1 MLDRRRA
8 LALGT
13 GLVAAGAGPASAL
26 AEEAVGEIASM
37 SGSVLVL
44 RDQGGFTALS
54 PGSAIFAADIVRTGA
69 DGKVL
74 ILCRDGLRLAVG
86 GGTEIAVRA
95 YLVDAP
101 NGTLQAALGLLRGIV
116 RLIGGDSLRRQWIEV
131 DTRTAVA
138 SVRSTEWLVESTA
151 KGTGVLSLVGA
162 VEVVGLAGGRV
173 LLQPGEGTDVPPG
186 GPPNPPARWGAPRRL
201 DAIARTTL

>member
-13 GLVAAGAGPASAL
+13 GLVAAGAGPAPAL
-26 AEEAVGEIASM
+26 VEEAVGEIASM
-37 SGSVLVL
+37 SGSAVVL
-44 RDQGGFTALS
+44 RGQGFTALG
-54 PGSAIFAADIVRTGA
+54 PGSAIFADDIVRTGP

-162 VEVVGLAGGRV
+162 VEVVGLAGGAV

>member
-1 MLDRRRA
+1 VLDRRRA
-8 LALGT
+8 LALGA
-13 GLVAAGAGPASAL
+13 GLAAAGAGPASAQV
-26 AEEAVGEIASM
+26 EEAVGEIASM

-44 RDQGGFTALS
+44 RGQGFTALG
-54 PGSAIFAADIVRTGA
+54 PGSAIFAADILRTGP

-74 ILCRDGLRLAVG
+74 ILCRDGLRLAIG
-86 GGTEIAVRA
+86 SGTEVAVRT

-101 NGTLQAALGLLRGIV
+101 SGALQVALGLLRGIV

-138 SVRSTEWLVESTA
+138 SVRSTEWLVESTP

-186 GPPNPPARWGAPRRL
+186 RPPNPPARWGAPRRL